1 MPRQMRKLSESKI
14 YHVMIRGNEKK
25 DIFLDDEDREEL
37 LYIIREKNKEKKWN
51 IYAYCLMNNH
61 VHLLINEGVDEIAR
75 IMQRINI
82 SYAHYFN
89 KKYKR
94 VGHLLQDRYRSENI
108 EDNSYMLACVRY
120 IHNNPVK
127 AGIVKDAALYRWSS
141 LNPYLDKGYR
151 DPVGLDRST
160 VLGMFSENENQAA
173 KMFLEFNKMA
183 SDDVFADYTDEEA
196 EISLINADAFIEGF
210 LNDYGLTRDTLKI
223 RQNSTLRNKLIQEL
237 TSRSN
242 LSLRQIAGLLEI
254 DRGVVQRRAAGLK

>member
-1 MPRQMRKLSESKI
+1 MRKLSESKI

-25 DIFLDDEDREEL
+25 DIFLDDEDREEF

-61 VHLLINEGVDEIAR
+61 VHLLINEGVNEIAR

-94 VGHLLQDRYRSENI
+94 VGHLLQDRYRSETI
-108 EDNSYMLACVRY
+108 EDDSYMLACVRY

-127 AGIVKDAALYRWSS
+127 AGIVNDAPLYRWSS
-141 LNPYLDKGYR
+141 LNSYLDRGYQ
-151 DPVGLDRST
+151 DPVGIDRST
-160 VLGMFSENENQAA
+160 VLGMFSENENQAV
-173 KMFLEFNKMA
+173 KLFMEFNKTA
-183 SDDVFADYTDEEA
+183 SDDVFADYDEA
-196 EISLINADAFIEGF
+196 EISLINAGAFVEGF
-210 LNDYGLTRDTLKI
+210 LNDYDLTRDSLKK
-223 RQNSTLRNKLIQEL
+223 RQNSALRNKLIQEL

-242 LSLRQIAGLLEI
+242 LSLRQIAGLLDI
-254 DRGVVQRRAAGLK
+254 NRGIVQRRSAGRK